1 MAIPKPMPTVSHARY
16 HKLSIGMHWIMLLLL
31 IAVYATIEL
40 RELFPKGTDPRKAL
54 KMWHFMLGLSV
65 LSFAI
70 LRLMIRLRN
79 ETPAIIPAITVWQQ
93 WLSKIMH
100 LALYVL
106 MIGTQTIPFFGLEL
120 PPLIGP
126 NKEFAST
133 IKEIHET
140 FGKTGYFLIGLHA
153 LAGLYHHYI
162 VKDNTLKRMLP

>member
-1 MAIPKPMPTVSHARY
+1 M
-16 HKLSIGMHWIMLLLL
+16 
-31 IAVYATIEL
+31 
-40 RELFPKGTDPRKAL
+40 

-70 LRLMIRLRN
+70 LRLVVRLRN

-100 LALYVL
+100 LALYAL
-106 MIGTQTIPFFGLEL
+106 MIGMPIGGWLILSGEAQTIPFFGLEL

-126 NKEFAST
+126 NKELAST

-140 FGKTGYFLIGLHA
+140 FGQTGYFLIGLHA